1 MASENDRAASHANVT
16 HCNSRCRPLLLFILF
31 TTSNTSIHVDADS
44 AGERLRNELFCVEWD
59 VKPQL
64 SQSIHWDDGGQRPHG
79 GKRVEVTPLI
89 SPSQAFENQK

>member
-1 MASENDRAASHANVT
+1 MSHTAIPGAGRYCFSSYLPLVT
-16 HCNSRCRPLLLFILF
+16 RPF
-31 TTSNTSIHVDADS
+31 TLTPTPWS
-44 AGERLRNELFCVEWD
+44 ERLRNDLFCVEWD

-89 SPSQAFENQK
+89 SPPQAFENQK